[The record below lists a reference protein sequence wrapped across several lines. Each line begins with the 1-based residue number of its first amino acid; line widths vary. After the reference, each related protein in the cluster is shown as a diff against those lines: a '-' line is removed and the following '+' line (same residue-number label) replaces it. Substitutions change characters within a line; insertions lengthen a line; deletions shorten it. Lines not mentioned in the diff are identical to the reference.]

1 MAEIWLI
8 LKGSPFQ
15 KIWLRFGWS
24 QVPSQSWKLMSKF
37 GFGFFSFK
45 RSFLCSLAGGPQK
58 NNFLFAGGATTNT
71 FLLYFYLAHLL
82 RKYWTLVSAC
92 SNTVCC
98 IRPWLYQGLGN
109 YLLRS
114 KVRSVKNIR
123 PKVGIEYQD
132 RSKYRMQGQ
141 QEIVNKISCP

>member
-1 MAEIWLI
+1 
-8 LKGSPFQ
+8 
-15 KIWLRFGWS
+15 
-24 QVPSQSWKLMSKF
+24 MSKF
-37 GFGFFSFK
+37 GFCFFSFK
-45 RSFLCSLAGGPQK
+45 HSFLCSLAGGPQE
-58 NNFLFAGGATTNT
+58 NN

-141 QEIVNKISCP
+141 QEIVNKILCPQVSIVIVNCTHMTPI